1 MTTMTTPQGIHKNH
15 ALTTGLGVKRCPS
28 VTITCGSMQLHGVA
42 TVYTRSKTDEK
53 RQIECEISLR
63 EAFPVDAEG
72 NLGKGIKYFANDQTV
87 RIDGLR
93 AATQYNN
100 RRGTVLSWDG
110 EMERYAVWLDRP
122 CYAKGK
128 AEIVNLKHGNIHPTF
143 GRTLKEEQD
152 AQVICHKMISVA
164 DITMED
170 HVTLTQ
176 NAVDAGWISSRV
188 GFINKQLKMAVE
200 SMKDLKR
207 NLIRSVNFQGI
218 ENVEVKSAWK
228 SESKPICV
236 SNEK

>member
-1 MTTMTTPQGIHKNH
+1 MTTMTTPQGIHKSH
-15 ALTTGLGVKRCPS
+15 ALTTGLGVQRCPS

-72 NLGKGIKYFANDQTV
+72 NLGKGIKYFSNDQTV
-87 RIDGLR
+87 RIVGLR

-110 EMERYAVWLDRP
+110 DKERYAVWLDRP
-122 CYAKGK
+122 CYSKGK
-128 AEIVNLKHGNIHPTF
+128 AEIVNLKHGNILPTF
-143 GRTLKEEQD
+143 GRTLKEEKD

-164 DITMED
+164 DITMDD

-176 NAVDAGWISSRV
+176 NAVDAGWISCRV

-218 ENVEVKSAWK
+218 ENVEVKSAWN
-228 SESKPICV
+228 SESKPICMP
-236 SNEK
+236 